1 MISELGMSI
10 YDLFVQHHFCE
21 LSPLEPNSNFL
32 NEKDAVNVDLGRLLS
47 LMECYDVSVCKH
59 EYV

>member
-1 MISELGMSI
+1 MNI
-10 YDLFVQHHFCE
+10 YHLFVQVHHFCE
-21 LSPLEPNSNFL
+21 FSPLEPNSNFL
-32 NEKDAVNVDLGRLLS
+32 NEKDAVNVDLGGLLP